1 MHIGMHLAHLTLE
14 RQTVWFRFVCVLVE
28 YKGDWLDSV
37 DKIDH
42 NNDDDDDDDE
52 WEDIRR

>member
-1 MHIGMHLAHLTLE
+1 MHVRMHLAHLTLE